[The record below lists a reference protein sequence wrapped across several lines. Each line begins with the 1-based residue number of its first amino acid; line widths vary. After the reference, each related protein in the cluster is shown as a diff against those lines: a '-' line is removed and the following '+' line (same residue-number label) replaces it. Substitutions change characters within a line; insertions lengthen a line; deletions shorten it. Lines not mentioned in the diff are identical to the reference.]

1 MLRVKGRISLLSE
14 NWLSQ
19 YASDSKG
26 VIRLTVT
33 QRSEFLKIN
42 LKQRMGKNG
51 QFWLAIKNCASPKWL
66 VALRLRNTPVLWSWQ
81 THIILL
87 LLLDL
92 KFAPDVNCCM
102 MKGHKRSLLLA
113 VSQRRQPTA
122 GDLRR
127 RKPLCFNSHIN
138 LLLQQAT
145 VSGCHGSNG
154 WSLPMQTTSCL
165 WVTGMFVRF
174 SASRSSNIQT

>member
-1 MLRVKGRISLLSE
+1 MK
-14 NWLSQ
+14 
-19 YASDSKG
+19 
-26 VIRLTVT
+26 
-33 QRSEFLKIN
+33 
-42 LKQRMGKNG
+42 
-51 QFWLAIKNCASPKWL
+51 L

-81 THIILL
+81 TRIILL

-102 MKGHKRSLLLA
+102 MKGHKTSLLLA

-127 RKPLCFNSHIN
+127 QKPLCFNSHIT

-154 WSLPMQTTSCL
+154 
-165 WVTGMFVRF
+165 
-174 SASRSSNIQT
+174 